1 MGSLRE
7 SNAEVLNAEVVFPF
21 QITAWRDAARD
32 RGIDSVQAKQFRA
45 GILEIISDAIDAA
58 RAEGDRRV
66 VALSTVTPCEPMQE
80 MCSSMTLTTLV
91 VVLLVVKTLATSS
104 RLVAADGRYERLC
117 MHESAAAASATLVC
131 SFLGA

>member
-1 MGSLRE
+1 MQSSSQMMLGNKRSKKMRHILRVLAFNTSWCGVTVALRE

-45 GILEIISDAIDAA
+45 GNFEIISDAIDAA

-66 VALSTVTPCEPMQE
+66 VALMEKYLCYLKV
-80 MCSSMTLTTLV
+80 
-91 VVLLVVKTLATSS
+91 
-104 RLVAADGRYERLC
+104 RLIIVGR
-117 MHESAAAASATLVC
+117 MS
-131 SFLGA
+131 

>member
-66 VALSTVTPCEPMQE
+66 VALMEKYGDAMRNHAGDVLIYDIDY
-80 MCSSMTLTTLV
+80 SSGCTT
-91 VVLLVVKTLATSS
+91 S
-104 RLVAADGRYERLC
+104 G
-117 MHESAAAASATLVC
+117 
-131 SFLGA
+131 